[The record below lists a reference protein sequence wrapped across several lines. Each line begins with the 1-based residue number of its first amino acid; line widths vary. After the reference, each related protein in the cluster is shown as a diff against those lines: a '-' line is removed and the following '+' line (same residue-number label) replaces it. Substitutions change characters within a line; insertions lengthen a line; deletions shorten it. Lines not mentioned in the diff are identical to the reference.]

1 MANPFDAAHLAATA
15 QQKEGLDDWGPLP
28 FSEPLGVL
36 TDDYAAADLN
46 DIGVHI
52 LRSGLIHSLRMRLR
66 AQEWIRRHPEILQEK
81 VVAPI
86 VVVGMMRS
94 GTTLLQ
100 RLLAADDRFHCAYG
114 WEVVEVAPRLDH
126 RWPDHPPVASLAPTA
141 EDPRIVISEKR
152 EAISRELA
160 PELFAIHPMYA
171 REPEEEIVFL
181 SDAFLSHVPES
192 GAHLPN
198 YRSWLDGQDFAPA
211 YAYLHRM
218 LQFLQWQ
225 KRQRAGVA
233 GWERHSGRVAER
245 WVLKSPAHLGYLDAL
260 RAEFLD
266 LHVVHMHRD
275 PRATIPSGA
284 SLNATLHAM
293 HADHVD
299 RHRVGAQWLQRMGW
313 TNDRAMATRKGWADE
328 SARCTDIEFA
338 DAVADPIGQVARVY
352 DAIDVPLSDDA
363 ESAMR
368 RWLADR
374 PREAPR
380 PPYAAIDF
388 GLSDSLIDE
397 RFAAYNVRF
406 RSEATSPRSR
416 P

>member
-1 MANPFDAAHLAATA
+1 MDSPFDAAGLATAA
-15 QQKEGLDDWGPLP
+15 QQKEGLDEWGPLP
-28 FSEPLGVL
+28 FEEPLTVL
-36 TDDYAAADLN
+36 AESYASADLN

-52 LRSGLIHSLRMRLR
+52 LRSGLVHSLRMRLR
-66 AQEWIRRHPEILQEK
+66 SQEWIRRYPEIAEEV

-100 RLLAADDRFHCAYG
+100 RLLAADNRFHCAYG
-114 WEVVEVAPRLDH
+114 WEVVEVAPRLDYD
-126 RWPDHPPVASLAPTA
+126 WSAPD
-141 EDPRIVISEKR
+141 DPRIAISEKR
-152 EAISRELA
+152 EAVSRELA
-160 PELFAIHPMYA
+160 PELFSIHPMYA

-192 GAHLPN
+192 GAQVPG
-198 YRSWLDGQDFAPA
+198 YRAWIDSQDFAPA

-225 KRQRAGVA
+225 KRRCGSTAD
-233 GWERHSGRVAER
+233 R
-245 WVLKSPAHLGYLDAL
+245 WVLKSPAHLGYLDTL
-260 RAEFLD
+260 RAQFPD

-275 PRATIPSGA
+275 PKETIPSGA

-293 HADHVD
+293 HADEVD

-313 TNDRAMATRKGWADE
+313 TNDRAMATR
-328 SARCTDIEFA
+328 SAWSDQSGRCTDIEFA

-352 DAIDVPLSDDA
+352 DAIGVRLTSDA

-374 PREAPR
+374 PRESAR
-380 PPYAAIDF
+380 PPYSAQDF
-388 GLSDSLIDE
+388 GLSDGQIDE
-397 RFAAYNVRF
+397 RFADYNARF
-406 RSEATSPRSR
+406 RTAANPSR
-416 P
+416 RM